1 MTAEEPQPTPS
12 AGAGAGAGAGPRPAG
27 WVGWV
32 IAIVPGILLGALS
45 VGIVLD
51 ELLKR
56 LAR

>member
-12 AGAGAGAGAGPRPAG
+12 AGAGAGAGPRPAG

>member
-12 AGAGAGAGAGPRPAG
+12 AGAGAGPRPAG